1 MDPQHAHDAA
11 PANPAT
17 PVMTRLLDHPAIAR
31 WLGRDRLLLGAVTA
45 CALVLGFQLLMT
57 LLQPA
62 WIGPATDWLRA
73 ALAWPQLL
81 VVAFMSWRLSRQRRP
96 EALSWRLFGM
106 GLLSYAIAR
115 TWWTM
120 DDALVYHHG
129 VPFPMLPDLFFVL
142 QYPFYFLAVISIPHG
157 RLWGPRLRVTLDA
170 LLWMGAVA
178 SLAWYFLLAPLFR
191 MSGESPLAKAVS
203 LGYLIADLFLL
214 FALWLMLLRPL
225 RYDVDRRVVGLLALA
240 VVCLILGDAEV
251 IWLILSPPHVYRTGQ
266 LPDLFWMAFDL
277 LIPLAAVVQVRVVQR
292 ARAGRG
298 PATATA
304 EGAAAEGWGL
314 QRGDLRAAL
323 RFFLPLVAAL
333 LASVAILLHA
343 TSGAAGAGWRG
354 ALVPLA
360 VSFGLLLLVILRQG
374 IVFLENMRLQR
385 EREEAHA
392 RALQAQAEARALREL
407 NRRKDEF
414 LGVVSHE
421 LKTPLASLLGYHEL
435 LARRLDAAQP
445 RPNGAGSGEGG
456 EALARAVARAR
467 AVLSEA
473 DESARRLA
481 RLVDDLLD
489 EARLRAGRLALHP
502 EPCDLVAVVR
512 AAVEAQRAATP
523 ERAIHVKLPAGP
535 VPVIADAD
543 RIGQVIANYLTNA
556 LKYSKE
562 DRPVAVRLE
571 AEAAVGGVAG
581 GGEGAGGVARVSV
594 RDEGVG
600 IPPAAQAA
608 VWERF
613 GRVEGVAVQSGSGI
627 GLGLGL
633 YISKAIVEA
642 HGGRV
647 GVESAP
653 GRGSTFWFTL
663 PRAPVP
669 DSRRG
674 SVRP

>member
-17 PVMTRLLDHPAIAR
+17 PVMTQLLDHPAIAR
-31 WLGRDRLLLGAVTA
+31 WLGRDRLLLGAVMA

-57 LLQPA
+57 FLQPA

-73 ALAWPQLL
+73 ALAWPQVL
-81 VVAFMSWRLSRQRRP
+81 VVAFMSWRLSHQRRP
-96 EALSWRLFGM
+96 EALSWRLFGL
-106 GLLSYAIAR
+106 GLFSYAIAR
-115 TWWTM
+115 TWWTV

-129 VPFPMLPDLFFVL
+129 VPFPTLPDFFFVL

-170 LLWMGAVA
+170 LLWMGAVG
-178 SLAWYFLLAPLFR
+178 SLAWYFLLSPLFR

-203 LGYLIADLFLL
+203 IGYLIADLFLL

-225 RYDVDRRVVGLLALA
+225 RYNVDRRVVGLLAVA

-251 IWLILSPPHVYRTGQ
+251 NWLILSPPHVYRTGH

-292 ARAGRG
+292 ARSRRG
-298 PATATA
+298 PAT
-304 EGAAAEGWGL
+304 AAAEGWGL

-333 LASVAILLHA
+333 LASVAILLHT
-343 TSGAAGAGWRG
+343 TSGAAGTGWRG

-374 IVFLENMRLQR
+374 IVFLENMRLQQ
-385 EREEAHA
+385 EGEEARA
-392 RALQAQAEARALREL
+392 RTLEARAEARALRVL

-445 RPNGAGSGEGG
+445 QPNGAGSGEGC

-467 AVLSEA
+467 AILPEA
-473 DESARRLA
+473 DESAGRLA

-489 EARLRAGRLALHP
+489 ESGLREGRQALRP

-512 AAVEAQRAATP
+512 AAVDAQRAATP
-523 ERAIHVKLPAGP
+523 ERAIRVELPVGS
-535 VPVIADAD
+535 VPVIADAA

-562 DRPVAVRLE
+562 DRPVVVRLE
-571 AEAAVGGVAG
+571 AEAAG
-581 GGEGAGGVARVSV
+581 GGVARVSV

-600 IPPAAQAA
+600 IPPAAQEA

-613 GRVEGVAVQSGSGI
+613 GRAEGVAVQSGSGI

-633 YISKAIVEA
+633 YISKAIVEG

-647 GVESAP
+647 GLESAP
-653 GRGSTFWFTL
+653 SRGSTFWFTL
-663 PRAPVP
+663 PLAAGTPEAASAPP
-669 DSRRG
+669 
-674 SVRP
+674 